1 MSAGKLAARAGLE
14 VTLKSGG
21 LAFITKCNSSFNG
34 PRFEFG
40 GVRDLARVVGG
51 EALSEIGCH
60 SDVVALGSNLAFEDI
75 DIVEHELFA
84 NGWLAKP

>member
-1 MSAGKLAARAGLE
+1 
-14 VTLKSGG
+14 
-21 LAFITKCNSSFNG
+21 
-34 PRFEFG
+34 
-40 GVRDLARVVGG
+40 VRDFAGVVGC
-51 EALSEIGCH
+51 EALIQIGCH